1 MVRINGSIVR
11 LTKAQ
16 ICAGAM
22 SAANP
27 ISIIRIES
35 AHAHVFTR
43 SVTYLFSSATDVTFA
58 GIAGRFASSQKLSD
72 SQTREMNPLFQ
83 NITL

>member
-58 GIAGRFASSQKLSD
+58 GRFASSQKLSD